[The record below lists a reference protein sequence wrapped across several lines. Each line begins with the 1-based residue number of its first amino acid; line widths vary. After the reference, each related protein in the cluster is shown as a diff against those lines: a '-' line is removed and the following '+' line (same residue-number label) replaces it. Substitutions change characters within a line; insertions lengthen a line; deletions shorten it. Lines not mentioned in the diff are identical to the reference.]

1 MLVASKEHMDSIS
14 PVIFVAAMCV
24 SDLRCKN
31 PVGNMDRCIETT
43 AGLAR
48 LGWAVKQR
56 HQSYGEIGTV

>member
-1 MLVASKEHMDSIS
+1 MNNGMIMLVASKEHMDGIS

-43 AGLAR
+43 AIITPR
-48 LGWAVKQR
+48 LGWAGLGWAAK
-56 HQSYGEIGTV
+56 